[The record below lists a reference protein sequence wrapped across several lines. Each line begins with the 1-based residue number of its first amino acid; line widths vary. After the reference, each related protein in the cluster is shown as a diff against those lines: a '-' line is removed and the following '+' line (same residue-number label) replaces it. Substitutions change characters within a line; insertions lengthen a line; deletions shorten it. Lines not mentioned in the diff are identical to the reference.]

1 MNVLTPARLAGPAA
15 SGADGAVG
23 PAGVAPVVTGIG
35 VVAPTGATTEE
46 YWAATRAGVSGLRR
60 IDRFDAD
67 RYPVRAAGLVA
78 GFDVKSR
85 VPGRLVPAT
94 DRWTQ
99 LALGAAQA
107 ALDDAGVDPA
117 EQDPFEMSVV
127 TASSSGGNEFGQRE
141 IARLWSS
148 GPEYVS
154 AYQSIAWF
162 YAATTGQLGIRHG
175 MKGPCGVVV
184 SEQASGLD
192 AIGQA
197 RREMRLGVRIAV
209 TGGTEAPIGPY
220 ALTCQIASGLLS
232 GTGSY
237 RPFDTRA
244 DGYLPGEGGAILVL
258 EHPDRAP
265 DGGYGVVAGYAAGF
279 DPAPGSG
286 RPPALRRTIE
296 AALADAGLRPDEVD
310 VVFADGAGI
319 AERDRAEARAL
330 EAVFGAGGVPV
341 TVPKTTTGRLYAGGA
356 SLDVATALLALRDQT
371 IPPTMG
377 VRPDPELHLDLVCAA
392 ERPAT
397 LRTALVLARG
407 HDGFTSALVLR
418 RTAGRTPGQTP
429 GQTPGRNRKE
439 HDDA

>member
-1 MNVLTPARLAGPAA
+1 MSVLTAGSPARPATAAGF
-15 SGADGAVG
+15 
-23 PAGVAPVVTGIG
+23 APVFTGIG

-46 YWAATRAGVSGLRR
+46 HWAATRAGVSGLGP
-60 IDRFDAD
+60 IERFDAE
-67 RYPVRAAGLVA
+67 RYPVRVAGQIR

-99 LALGAAQA
+99 FALGAAQA
-107 ALDDAGVDPA
+107 ALDDAGVDPGA
-117 EQDPFEMSVV
+117 QDPFAMSVV

-148 GPEYVS
+148 GPDYVS

-162 YAATTGQLGIRHG
+162 YAATTGQIGIRHG

-197 RREMRLGVRIAV
+197 RRELRGGARIAV

-232 GTGSY
+232 TDGSY
-237 RPFDTRA
+237 RPFDPA
-244 DGYLPGEGGAILVL
+244 AGGYLPGEGGAILVL
-258 EHPDRAP
+258 EHPERA
-265 DGGYGVVAGYAAGF
+265 GGRNYGVLLGYAAGF

-296 AALADAGLRPDEVD
+296 AALADAGLDPGDVD

-319 AERDRAEARAL
+319 RERDRAEAEAL
-330 EAVFGAGGVPV
+330 AAVFGPRGVPV
-341 TVPKTTTGRLYAGGA
+341 TVPKTMTGRLYAGGA
-356 SLDVATALLALRDQT
+356 SLDVATALLALRDAV
-371 IPPTMG
+371 IPPTIG
-377 VRPDPELHLDLVCAA
+377 VRSDPGLGLDLVCDV
-392 ERPAT
+392 ERPAA
-397 LRTALVLARG
+397 LRTALVVARG
-407 HDGFTSALVLR
+407 HDGFTSALVV
-418 RTAGRTPGQTP
+418 GRG
-429 GQTPGRNRKE
+429 
-439 HDDA
+439 AA